1 MSDNLIKTSFAS
13 GELAPSILA
22 HTDLSQYKSGAALC
36 RNFFVDYRS
45 GASSRPGTKFI
56 IQALT
61 SNLPVRLI
69 PFQFSTTVSYIIE
82 FGDMYCRFISNG
94 GAVLESGFAIQSVN
108 NTNPGQITA
117 AGNNFVNNDWVFV
130 TGIVGATK
138 YNNRFYSVQVSGST
152 VTLFDVNGV
161 PVNSTN
167 FGAYV
172 SGGTIARVYKIAS
185 PYAAADLA
193 GLKYVQSA
201 SVITLTHPNYPPYN
215 LTAAGPTNWSFT
227 PITFGTTLTA
237 PTGLASSATSG
248 SGAYFSYAVTAVDIN
263 GQESQPATLAVNNVV
278 NLTTTAGTITLTWNA
293 VAGADHYNI
302 YRAELSVAGA
312 VPIGQAYGFQ
322 GSATALTFIDSN
334 IVPDFSQ
341 SPPIAFNPF
350 TTNNPITFCYFQQ
363 RASYAGSIANPLT
376 FWMSQP
382 GAFTNFDYSNPTQ
395 EDDSIEGTIVSLKL
409 NAIEWQVPMPGGLIL
424 GTAQGAWQVNGGS
437 PGAGATT
444 AITPLNATATPQA
457 YNGSTSLQPLVVNY
471 DILYAQPNAV
481 RDLNYNIYANIYT
494 GTDISVL
501 SNHLLLGYTILE
513 WAYAEEPY
521 KVVWGIRND
530 GQLLSLTF
538 VKEQEIYG
546 WAHHDTNGL
555 FRSVASVREVN
566 VDAVYVIVQR
576 QIGGRWVKMI
586 ERFDNRNFTYSNAN
600 PNNLAYYPI
609 PMIRANAESA
619 WCVDCGAQS
628 ALGIRSATLY
638 ADSIQG
644 PVNFLADANVFTIA
658 DVGSVIRMDGGQAT
672 VTEFTSQTQIS
683 GTWSSVPSNVIQDG
697 GTQPVPA
704 VAGDWSITTPF
715 TSFSGL
721 DYLEGQLVSILADGG
736 VVTPQVVTNG
746 TITLE
751 NQATLVTAGLGF
763 QAQLQTMPLDVASG
777 AETVQ
782 GKRKKIAALTVRGV
796 NTRGLKAGSTFATV
810 KSIKELNK
818 QVTLGNPI
826 PLITGDE
833 RIIMDPNWTVPG
845 QICIQQDDPLPATVL
860 GVMPE
865 IVLGDS

>member
-1 MSDNLIKTSFAS
+1 MSTNLIKTSFAS

-22 HTDLSQYKSGAALC
+22 HTDLSQYKSGATLV

-56 IQALT
+56 IQALLGQT
-61 SNLPVRLI
+61 AVRLI
-69 PFQFSTTVSYIIE
+69 PFQFSTSVSYIIE

-94 GAVLESGFAIQSVN
+94 GAVLETAFPISAVN
-108 NTNPGQITA
+108 NTNPGQVTA
-117 AGNNFVNNDWVFV
+117 IGNNFINGDWVFISGV
-130 TGIVGATK
+130 LGAVR

-152 VTLFDVNGV
+152 VTLFDVNGIA
-161 PVNSTN
+161 VNTTS
-167 FGAYV
+167 FGAYT
-172 SGGTIARVYKIAS
+172 SGGSIARVYKIPS

-193 GLKYVQSA
+193 GIKYVQSA
-201 SVITLTHPNYPPYN
+201 SVITLTHPSYPPYN
-215 LTAAGPTNWSFT
+215 LTAAAPTNWSFT
-227 PITFGTTLTA
+227 AITFGTTLTP
-237 PTGLASSATSG
+237 PTGLAKSATSG
-248 SGAYFSYAVTAVDIN
+248 SGAFFSYAVTAVDAG
-263 GQESQPATLAVNNVV
+263 GQESQQATLAVDNVV
-278 NLTTTAGTITLTWNA
+278 NLTTTSGTITLTWNA
-293 VAGADHYNI
+293 EIGADHYNV
-302 YRAELSVAGA
+302 YRAQLSVAGT
-312 VPIGQAYGFQ
+312 VPSGQAYGFL
-322 GSATALTFIDSN
+322 GSSTSTTFIDSN

-341 SPPIAFNPF
+341 SPPISFNPF
-350 TTNNPITFCYFQQ
+350 SSQNPITFCYFQQ
-363 RASYAGSIANPLT
+363 RASYAGSPANPLT

-444 AITPLNATATPQA
+444 AITPINATATPQA

-471 DILYAQPNAV
+471 DILYAQPNAI

-501 SNHLLLGYTILE
+501 SNHLLLGYTITE

-521 KVVWGIRND
+521 KVIWGIRDD

-546 WAHHDTNGL
+546 WGHHDTNGL
-555 FRSVASVREVN
+555 FRSVASVREGN
-566 VDAVYVIVQR
+566 TDAVYVVVQR
-576 QIGGRWVKMI
+576 QIGGAWVKMI

-600 PNNLAYYPI
+600 PNNLPYYPI

-619 WCVDCGAQS
+619 WCVDCGEQS
-628 ALGIRSATLY
+628 TLGLRSATLY

-644 PVNFLADANVFTIA
+644 PVNFLADANVFTSA
-658 DVGSVIRMDGGQAT
+658 DVGSVLRMNGGIAT
-672 VTEFTSQTQIS
+672 ISGFTSPTQIG
-683 GTWSSVPSNVIQDG
+683 GTWSAVPSNVIQDG
-697 GTQPVPA
+697 GTQPTPA
-704 VAGDWSITTPF
+704 VAGSWSLTAPF
-715 TSFSGL
+715 TTFSGL

-736 VVTPQVVTNG
+736 VVTPQVVVNG
-746 TITLE
+746 SVTLA
-751 NQATLVTAGLGF
+751 NPATLVTAGLGF
-763 QAQLQTMPLDVASG
+763 QAQLQTMPLDAG
-777 AETVQ
+777 AGETIQ

-796 NTRGLKAGSTFATV
+796 ATRGLKAGSTFATL
-810 KSIKELNK
+810 KAIKELNK

-833 RIIMDPNWTVPG
+833 RIVMDPNWTVPG
-845 QICIQQDDPLPATVL
+845 QICLQQDDPLPATIL
-860 GVMPE
+860 GVIPE
-865 IVLGDS
+865 IVVGDT